1 MDPWN
6 SYKMGKGRWQDEES
20 LGGEL
25 VSDPVAVS
33 LGNNEIHVFYRGT
46 DKGLWHKAFICDQ
59 WQDEESLGGELV
71 SDPVAVSLGNNE
83 IHVFYRGTDKGLWH
97 KAFI

>member
-46 DKGLWHKAFICDQ
+46 DKGLWHKAFI
-59 WQDEESLGGELV
+59 
-71 SDPVAVSLGNNE
+71 
-83 IHVFYRGTDKGLWH
+83 
-97 KAFI
+97 